1 MFLVIAALLVL
12 GACADPATAVVVRVD
27 DATMT
32 RQALDAQIALLEA
45 GFAAQADSGVTPPDR
60 ATLEKDIVER
70 FIDQHIVLAV
80 ARTRGIEVS
89 DADVET
95 QLAQFREQIPEM
107 TGGTLDE
114 AVKNQLGLPG
124 ESSSEFRQ
132 FVLFIVAQQKLA
144 ESLVSDAELRA
155 SITDEV
161 MAQTTEMVQRAD
173 VAHILVATEDE
184 ARTVLA
190 RLDAGEEFG
199 ALAAE
204 LSTDPGSAQN
214 GGLYE
219 GIAPGEFVPE
229 FDEYMF
235 GKLKPGE
242 TTSDPV
248 QTQFGYHIIK
258 LVALNEGPVVDPAQA
273 EMMIEQRVQE
283 SLQMQR
289 DSAFQQLILEERTRA
304 EQENRIVR
312 PVYPTATP
320 APIED
325 GVVPTP
331 VP

>member
-1 MFLVIAALLVL
+1 
-12 GACADPATAVVVRVD
+12 
-27 DATMT
+27 
-32 RQALDAQIALLEA
+32 
-45 GFAAQADSGVTPPDR
+45 
-60 ATLEKDIVER
+60 
-70 FIDQHIVLAV
+70 
-80 ARTRGIEVS
+80 
-89 DADVET
+89 
-95 QLAQFREQIPEM
+95 
-107 TGGTLDE
+107 
-114 AVKNQLGLPG
+114 
-124 ESSSEFRQ
+124 
-132 FVLFIVAQQKLA
+132 
-144 ESLVSDAELRA
+144 
-155 SITDEV
+155 
-161 MAQTTEMVQRAD
+161 
-173 VAHILVATEDE
+173 
-184 ARTVLA
+184 
-190 RLDAGEEFG
+190 
-199 ALAAE
+199 
-204 LSTDPGSAQN
+204 
-214 GGLYE
+214 
-219 GIAPGEFVPE
+219 VPE